1 MSIVR
6 DDCDDRQTRVDQMID
21 QFRKAQSRRR
31 AKATTV
37 KADDQVVE
45 LPRECPQP
53 GGGRPVNSS
62 YTDFTRE

>member
-6 DDCDDRQTRVDQMID
+6 DDGDERQTRVDQMID
-21 QFRKAQSRRR
+21 QFRKAQSRRL

-37 KADDQVVE
+37 KADDQVVK
-45 LPRECPQP
+45 LQRECARPS
-53 GGGRPVNSS
+53 GGRPVNS

>member
-1 MSIVR
+1 MIIVR
-6 DDCDDRQTRVDQMID
+6 DDCDERQARVDQMID

-37 KADDQVVE
+37 KGDDHVVE
-45 LPRECPQP
+45 LPRDCPRP
-53 GGGRPVNSS
+53 GGGRPVNS